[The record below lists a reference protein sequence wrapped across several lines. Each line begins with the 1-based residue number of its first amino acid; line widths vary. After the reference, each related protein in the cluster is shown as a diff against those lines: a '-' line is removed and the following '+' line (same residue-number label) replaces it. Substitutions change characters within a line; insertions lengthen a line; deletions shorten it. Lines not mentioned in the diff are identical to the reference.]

1 MLPVFIKMLRR
12 ILAKQSK
19 LLSLFVLLTITLTAA
34 AQDSIRIKPIRLTL
48 IDHGKTTSFY
58 KPFAFPLSK
67 TIDYSTYPLTAN
79 EILRNNA
86 QANAYNRVYNGLTNR
101 NGNGFVRNLLGLQR
115 AQRRH
120 PSPGF

>member
-1 MLPVFIKMLRR
+1 MLSAFTIFPHRMSVKQK
-12 ILAKQSK
+12 ILFS
-19 LLSLFVLLTITLTAA
+19 LLILIITTFTAS

-48 IDHGKTTSFY
+48 IDHDKANSFN

-79 EILRNNA
+79 EILRRNA
-86 QANAYNRVYNGLTNR
+86 GVNAYNRLYNGLTNR

-115 AQRRH
+115 VQRSH
-120 PSPGF
+120 PPPGF